1 MADREYRNLTLITL
15 FFSLSVVFLQL
26 AAAYN
31 IILTDLLRSFYSI
44 SSNLFIIYNSIV
56 IILISFSYRHK
67 LNFFIIYL
75 NKVLKDLFNIIIIE
89 SIVIFLG
96 NLSITKEIDI
106 IMFVKFVFS
115 LFIITYFVS
124 LVFFLVAV
132 LPKYRWI
139 WVVCFVGTIALS
151 PLLVETMT
159 YTRGLWPS
167 SVMEFWNY
175 LVPFQVIDQSQRFVR
190 LEGWQG
196 MDLLLINLTHLLLY
210 WFLIVSICLYV
221 RQFKADWRA
230 T

>member
-1 MADREYRNLTLITL
+1 MANRDNRNILIITL
-15 FFSLSVVFLQL
+15 FFSLSVVFLHL
-26 AAAYN
+26 TVAYN
-31 IILTDLLRSFYSI
+31 VILTDMLRSFYSI
-44 SSNLFIIYNSIV
+44 SSSLFIIYNSIV
-56 IILISFSYRHK
+56 IILVSFSYRHK

-75 NKVLKDLFNIIIIE
+75 NKILKDLFNIVAIE
-89 SIVIFLG
+89 SIVTFLG
-96 NLSITKEIDI
+96 NLLVTKEIDI
-106 IMFVKFVFS
+106 TIFVKFVLS

-124 LVFFLVAV
+124 LVFFLVAA

-139 WVVCFVGTIALS
+139 WVICFVGTIAFA

-167 SVMEFWNY
+167 SVIGFWNY

-196 MDLLLINLTHLLLY
+196 MDLLLINLARLLLY
-210 WFLIVSICLYV
+210 WFLIVSLCLYV